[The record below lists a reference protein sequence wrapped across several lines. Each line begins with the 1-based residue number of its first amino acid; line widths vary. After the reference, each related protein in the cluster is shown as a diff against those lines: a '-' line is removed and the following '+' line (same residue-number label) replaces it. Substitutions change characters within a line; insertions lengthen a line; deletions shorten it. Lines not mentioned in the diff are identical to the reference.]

1 MVHETREQDIR
12 EMAWG
17 LGQQRRRP
25 SVNSVFYKLIK
36 SVSMLLAALIA
47 PLAFLTRKPVVVA
60 FIGVA
65 LVVLES
71 LLFIFRFE
79 EEMHRERRSNAARG
93 R

>member
-1 MVHETREQDIR
+1 MVQESREQDLR

-25 SVNSVFYKLIK
+25 TVNSVFYKLVK
-36 SVSMLLAALIA
+36 SLSMILAALLA
-47 PLAFLTRKPVVVA
+47 PLAFLTKKPVVVA

-71 LLFIFRFE
+71 LLLIFRFE
-79 EEMHRERRSNAARG
+79 EEMYRERWQITNRNR
-93 R
+93 